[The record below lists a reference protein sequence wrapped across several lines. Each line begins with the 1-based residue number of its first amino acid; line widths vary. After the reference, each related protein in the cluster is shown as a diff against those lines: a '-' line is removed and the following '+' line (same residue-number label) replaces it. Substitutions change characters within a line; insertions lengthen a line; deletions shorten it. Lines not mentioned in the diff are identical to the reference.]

1 MGLLRAAVRRAGAA
15 SAAAPGETDPGL
27 RASGLLPSAPAR
39 SIRPCLA
46 ALLSAGTEE
55 TSEATHT
62 DLTPRAA
69 SLKGLAAPGCRSPY
83 PGVSPQRFSHSTA
96 KHRADIAHFSLLP
109 QKCSFPPLRLNFHS
123 FHQQNSDGNRSGL
136 SRCLPQALLLQ
147 HLKLLHRP
155 LEHPQHALFVVP

>member
-27 RASGLLPSAPAR
+27 RDSRLGNPGLLPSAPAR

-55 TSEATHT
+55 TEATHT

-69 SLKGLAAPGCRSPY
+69 SHKGLAAPGCRSPY

-109 QKCSFPPLRLNFHS
+109 RK
-123 FHQQNSDGNRSGL
+123 
-136 SRCLPQALLLQ
+136 
-147 HLKLLHRP
+147 
-155 LEHPQHALFVVP
+155 

>member
-27 RASGLLPSAPAR
+27 RDSGLGNPGLLPSAPAR

-55 TSEATHT
+55 TSEATYT

-69 SLKGLAAPGCRSPY
+69 SPKGPAAPGCRSPF

-96 KHRADIAHFSLLP
+96 KHRADIAHFPLLP
-109 QKCSFPPLRLNFHS
+109 
-123 FHQQNSDGNRSGL
+123 
-136 SRCLPQALLLQ
+136 
-147 HLKLLHRP
+147 
-155 LEHPQHALFVVP
+155 